1 MRAIANPDAAS
12 AGVTPGMS
20 VRGQLRLET
29 GRDGVVVS
37 RDALLLYPDGR
48 KTVWVVD
55 SEGGEATVREQRVET
70 GAEFDGL
77 VEIRSGLDAGL
88 TVVTRGN
95 EALKSGQVVQV
106 R

>member
-1 MRAIANPDAAS
+1 VA
-12 AGVTPGMS
+12 VTPGMS
-20 VRGQLRLET
+20 ARANIRVDT
-29 GRDGVVVS
+29 GREAVVVS

-55 SEGGEATVREQRVET
+55 TGGSEATVREQRVET

-95 EALKSGQVVQV
+95 EALKTGQVVQI